1 MYTSTCMH
9 IKTINVRR
17 GNNLKKNWAG
27 YMEGFGETKQ
37 KGDMYLYY
45 YPKNKT
51 EENKIY
57 QRSRM

>member
-1 MYTSTCMH
+1 MH

-27 YMEGFGETKQ
+27 YMEGFGERKQ

-45 YPKNKT
+45 YLKNKS

-57 QRSRM
+57 QRSKM